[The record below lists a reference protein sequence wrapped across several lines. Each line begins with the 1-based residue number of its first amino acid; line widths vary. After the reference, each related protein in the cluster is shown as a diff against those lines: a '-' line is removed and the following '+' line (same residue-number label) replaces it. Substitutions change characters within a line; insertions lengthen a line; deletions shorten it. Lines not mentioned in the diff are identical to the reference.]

1 MEIIEKL
8 FSKMI
13 IVYSFFVIGH
23 SKSKYYYFLLLK
35 NFVLFFKIKFFLKN
49 NNFSLFKFLKNKNLL
64 IFSLD
69 IIFI

>member
-35 NFVLFFKIKFFLKN
+35 NFVLLFKIKFF
-49 NNFSLFKFLKNKNLL
+49 
-64 IFSLD
+64 
-69 IIFI
+69 